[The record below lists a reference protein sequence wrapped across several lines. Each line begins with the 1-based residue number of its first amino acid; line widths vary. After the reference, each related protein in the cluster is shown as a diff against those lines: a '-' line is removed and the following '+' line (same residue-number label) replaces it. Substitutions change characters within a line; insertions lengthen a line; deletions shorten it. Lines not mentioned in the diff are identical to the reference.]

1 MRTCLY
7 CGVAGLVTLLVV
19 GGMAILPVSAQQTP
33 YEVTLTGVE
42 DSSLRDLLQGV
53 ATLFRLTGQPP
64 PSPIGLRRRADADRE
79 RLLAALRSVGFYDGK
94 VDIEIDT
101 SVEPAKVDVVV
112 TTGPAYKFDRIT
124 VAGAGG
130 VALEGAPI
138 TASDLGIQVGDTALA
153 ATVVAAETRMTNRLA
168 ERGFAFAKVTERKAV
183 VDHETRTM
191 DVTYI
196 IDPGPLTRYGD
207 VKVQGLDRVTEQLV
221 RNRIPWKPGEEYR
234 PSEIEDARSSISELN
249 AFSSVRVVMDR
260 EPGPDGVTPVTVT
273 VAERPR
279 RAIGAGFSYSTEEG
293 FGTNLYWQHRNLFGG
308 AEQLR
313 LSAILGRIGENA
325 ASDVEARLNANF
337 RKPDFLSVNQAL
349 ILDASLIRERPD
361 AYDRDAI
368 VLSALLERKLS
379 DALTVSG
386 GVTLEQS
393 SVTDTLTGTTDS
405 TLFGIPLHLAYNG
418 TNDLLNPTR
427 GFRTD
432 LALTPYQQL
441 GGENA
446 NFTIARVT
454 NSAYYDFAG
463 DGRFVAAGRVSLGTI
478 FGSSRADIPADK
490 RFYAGGGGSIRG
502 YGYQDV
508 GPRDSQGDPVGGRSL
523 IEVGA
528 EMRVKVTDTIGIVPF
543 IDGGNVYK
551 DPTLNFFDEL
561 RWGAGI
567 GGRYYTGFGPLR
579 VDVGVPLNK
588 QPGDANWQLYISVGQ
603 AF

>member
-1 MRTCLY
+1 
-7 CGVAGLVTLLVV
+7 V
-19 GGMAILPVSAQQTP
+19 G
-33 YEVTLTGVE
+33 
-42 DSSLRDLLQGV
+42 
-53 ATLFRLTGQPP
+53 
-64 PSPIGLRRRADADRE
+64 
-79 RLLAALRSVGFYDGK
+79 
-94 VDIEIDT
+94 
-101 SVEPAKVDVVV
+101 EPALSAKVVD
-112 TTGPAYKFDRIT
+112 
-124 VAGAGG
+124 
-130 VALEGAPI
+130 
-138 TASDLGIQVGDTALA
+138 
-153 ATVVAAETRMTNRLA
+153 AENRATNRLA
-168 ERGFAFAKVTERKAV
+168 ERGFAFARVAERRAV

-196 IDPGPLTRYGD
+196 VDPGPLTRYGD

-279 RAIGAGFSYSTEEG
+279 RVIGAGFSYSTEDG
-293 FGTNLYWQHRNLFGG
+293 LAANAYWGHRNLFGG

-313 LSAILGRIGENA
+313 LSATVARIGEN
-325 ASDVEARLNANF
+325 DVADIEARLNANF
-337 RKPDFLSVNQAL
+337 RKPDFLSINQAL
-349 ILDASLIRERPD
+349 ILDATLVRERPD

-368 VLSALLERKLS
+368 VLSALLERKLTEG
-379 DALTVSG
+379 LTISG
-386 GVTLEQS
+386 GVTLEES

-405 TLFGIPLHLAYNG
+405 TLFGVPLHLSYDG

-432 LALTPYQQL
+432 LVLTPFQQL
-441 GGENA
+441 GGQNA

-463 DGRFVAAGRVSLGTI
+463 DGRFVAAGRVSLGSI

-502 YGYQDV
+502 YGYQEV
-508 GPRDSQGDPVGGRSL
+508 GPRDAQNDPAGGRSL

-528 EMRVKVTDTIGIVPF
+528 EMRIKVTDTIGIVPF
-543 IDGGNVYK
+543 IDGGNVYE
-551 DPTLNFFDEL
+551 DPTLDFSKQL

-567 GGRYYTGFGPLR
+567 GARYYTGFGPLR

-588 QPGDANWQLYISVGQ
+588 QPGDASWQLYISVGQ

>member
-1 MRTCLY
+1 
-7 CGVAGLVTLLVV
+7 
-19 GGMAILPVSAQQTP
+19 MAALPVSAQETP

-42 DSSLRDLLQGV
+42 DNSLRELLEGTT
-53 ATLFRLTGQPP
+53 TLFRLNEQPP

-79 RLLAALRSVGFYDGK
+79 RIQTALRSVGFYDGK
-94 VDIEIDT
+94 VEIEVDT
-101 SVEPAKVDVVV
+101 SVEPAKVNVAV
-112 TTGPAYKFDRIT
+112 TPGPVYTFDRIT

-138 TASDLGIQVGDTALA
+138 TASDLGIQVGEAALA
-153 ATVVAAETRMTNRLA
+153 ARVVDAESRATNRLG
-168 ERGFAFAKVTERKAV
+168 ERGFAFARIAERRAV

-207 VKVQGLDRVTEQLV
+207 VSVQGLDRVTEQLV

-234 PSEIEDARSSISELN
+234 PEEIEDARLSISNLGV
-249 AFSSVRVVMDR
+249 FSSVRVGLDR

-279 RAIGAGFSYSTEEG
+279 RVIGAGFSYSTEDG
-293 FGTNLYWQHRNLFGG
+293 LATNAYWGHRNLFGG
-308 AEQLR
+308 AEQFR
-313 LSAILGRIGENA
+313 VSATLARIGEN
-325 ASDVEARLNANF
+325 DPTDIEVRLNTNF
-337 RKPDFLSVNQAL
+337 RKPDFLMLNQAL
-349 ILDASLIRERPD
+349 ILDATLLRERPD
-361 AYDRDAI
+361 AYDRDAV

-393 SVTDTLTGTTDS
+393 SVTDNLGGTIDS
-405 TLFGIPLHLAYNG
+405 TLFGVPLHVSYDG
-418 TNDLLNPTR
+418 TNDLLDPTR

-432 LALTPYQQL
+432 LLVTPYKQI
-441 GGENA
+441 GGQGSI
-446 NFTIARVT
+446 FSIARIT

-463 DGRFVAAGRVSLGTI
+463 DGRFVAAGRFSLGSV
-478 FGSSRADIPADK
+478 FGSSTADIPADK

-502 YGYQDV
+502 YGFQDV
-508 GPRDSQGDPVGGRSL
+508 GPRDALGEPTGGRSL

-528 EMRVKVTDTIGIVPF
+528 EMRIKITDTIGIVPF
-543 IDGGNVYK
+543 IDGGNVY
-551 DPTLNFFDEL
+551 DSPTLDFSEEL

-567 GGRYYTGFGPLR
+567 GARYYTAFGPLR
-579 VDVGVPLNK
+579 VDVAVPLDK
-588 QPGDANWQLYISVGQ
+588 RPGDSSWQLYISIGQ

>member
-1 MRTCLY
+1 
-7 CGVAGLVTLLVV
+7 
-19 GGMAILPVSAQQTP
+19 MATLPVSAQQTP

-42 DSSLRDLLQGV
+42 DSSLRDLLQGT
-53 ATLFRLTGQPP
+53 ATLFRLTEQPP
-64 PSPIGLRRRADADRE
+64 PSPIGLRRRAEADQE
-79 RLLAALRSVGFYDGK
+79 RLLSALRSVGFYDGK
-94 VDIEIDT
+94 VDIEVDT
-101 SVEPAKVDVVV
+101 SVEPAKVNVVV

-124 VAGAGG
+124 VAGVGG
-130 VALEGAPI
+130 AALEGAPI

-168 ERGFAFAKVTERKAV
+168 ERGFAFAKVAERKVV

-196 IDPGPLTRYGD
+196 VDPGPLTRYGD

-279 RAIGAGFSYSTEEG
+279 RVIGAGFSYSTEDG
-293 FGTNLYWQHRNLFGG
+293 LAANAYWGHRNLFGG

-313 LSAILGRIGENA
+313 LSATVARIGEN
-325 ASDVEARLNANF
+325 DVADIEARLNANF
-337 RKPDFLSVNQAL
+337 RKPDFLSINQAL
-349 ILDASLIRERPD
+349 ILDATLVRERPD

-368 VLSALLERKLS
+368 VLSALLERKLTEG
-379 DALTVSG
+379 LTISG
-386 GVTLEQS
+386 GVTLEES

-405 TLFGIPLHLAYNG
+405 TLFGVPLHLSYDG

-432 LALTPYQQL
+432 LVLTPFQQL
-441 GGENA
+441 GGQNA

-463 DGRFVAAGRVSLGTI
+463 DGRFVAAGRVSLGSI

-502 YGYQDV
+502 YGYQEV
-508 GPRDSQGDPVGGRSL
+508 GPRDAQNDPAGGRSL

-528 EMRVKVTDTIGIVPF
+528 EMRIKVTDTIGIVPF
-543 IDGGNVYK
+543 IDGGNVYE
-551 DPTLNFFDEL
+551 DPTLDFSKQL

-567 GGRYYTGFGPLR
+567 GARYYTGFGPLR

-588 QPGDANWQLYISVGQ
+588 QPGDASWQLYISVGQ

>member
-1 MRTCLY
+1 
-7 CGVAGLVTLLVV
+7 VAGLAALLAV
-19 GGMAILPVSAQQTP
+19 GGLVSLPVSAQQTP

-42 DSSLRDLLQGV
+42 DDSLRDLLQGT
-53 ATLFRLTGQPP
+53 ATLFRLNEQPP

-79 RLLAALRSVGFYDGK
+79 RLLTALRSVGFYDGK
-94 VDIEIDT
+94 VEIEVDT
-101 SVEPAKVDVVV
+101 TVEPAKVNVKVE
-112 TTGPAYKFDRIT
+112 TGPAYTFDRIT

-138 TASDLGIQVGDTALA
+138 TAADLGILVGETALA
-153 ATVVAAETRMTNRLA
+153 AKVVDAEGRATNRLS
-168 ERGFAFAKVTERKAV
+168 ERGFAFAHIAERKAV

-207 VKVQGLDRVTEQLV
+207 ISVQGLDQVTEQLV

-234 PSEIEDARSSISELN
+234 PAEIEDARSSISGLG
-249 AFSSVRVVMDR
+249 AFSSVRVGLDR
-260 EPGPDGVTPVTVT
+260 EPGPDGVTPVTIT

-279 RAIGAGFSYSTEEG
+279 RAIGAGFSYSTEDG
-293 FGTNLYWQHRNLFGG
+293 FGTNVYWQHRNLFGG
-308 AEQLR
+308 AEQFR
-313 LSAILGRIGENA
+313 VSATLARIGEN
-325 ASDVEARLNANF
+325 DPTDIEARLNANF
-337 RKPDFLSVNQAL
+337 RKPDFLTLNQSL
-349 ILDASLIRERPD
+349 ILDATLLRERPD

-386 GVTLEQS
+386 GVSLEQS
-393 SVTDTLTGTTDS
+393 SVTDNLGGTTDS
-405 TLFGIPLHLAYNG
+405 TLFGIPLHVSYDG
-418 TNDLLNPTR
+418 TDDLLNPTR

-432 LALTPYQQL
+432 LLVTPYKQI
-441 GGENA
+441 GGEGSI
-446 NFTIARVT
+446 FSIARLT
-454 NSAYYDFAG
+454 NSAYYDFIG
-463 DGRFVAAGRVSLGTI
+463 DGRFVAAGRFSLGSV
-478 FGSSRADIPADK
+478 FGSSTAAIPADK

-508 GPRDSQGDPVGGRSL
+508 GPLDSEGEPTGGRSL

-528 EMRVKVTDTIGIVPF
+528 EMRIKVTDTIGIVPF
-543 IDGGNVYK
+543 IDGGNVY
-551 DPTLNFFDEL
+551 DSPTLDFSEEL

-567 GGRYYTGFGPLR
+567 GARYYTAFGPLR
-579 VDVGVPLNK
+579 VDVAVPLNK
-588 QPGDANWQLYISVGQ
+588 RPTDSSWQLYISIGQ